1 MSAIER
7 LSQLEQVYLS
17 GSPYESSLSLETL
30 LDALVCLYDECS
42 SSTLRKEKS
51 IAEFVEFGLFFFA

>member
-7 LSQLEQVYLS
+7 LNQLEQVYLT
-17 GSPYESSLSLETL
+17 GSPYEFSLSLETL
-30 LDALVCLYDECS
+30 LDSLVCLYDECS

-51 IAEFVEFGLFFFA
+51 IAEFVEFGLFLS